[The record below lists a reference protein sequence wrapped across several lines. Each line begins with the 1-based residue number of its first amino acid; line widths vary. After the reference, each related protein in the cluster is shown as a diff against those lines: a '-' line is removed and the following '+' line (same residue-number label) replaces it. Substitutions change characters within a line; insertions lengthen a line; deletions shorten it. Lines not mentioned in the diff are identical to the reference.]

1 MNRQVRHINFSRR
14 GGAGSVASTL
24 AAAQRQAGWDSSVLY
39 VIDGTLRSQPFASP
53 LHTLAAGT
61 DEYLLKAGGFNSSLS
76 SARDMVR
83 TSIIDQIPQGSIV
96 HLHGTNGTV
105 SLQEIRRL
113 SQTHTVVWTLHDM
126 NPFTGG
132 CHYSLGCAG
141 FEQKCAACPA
151 VRPPFRSLITKNLKA
166 KATMWEA
173 HSSIRLVAPTH
184 WLADSAGSSSVL
196 GGQHIH
202 VIPNPLAPEFEQVPV
217 ATPSQ
222 RGDGEDRLVVGVVA
236 ADLSDPVKNIAE
248 AVTAFTQARD
258 TNARLELRL
267 VGARGDEHSYAGDLQ
282 GVLNANELRSFYS
295 QCDVLIMPSLAENGP
310 LVIAEA
316 GSQGCKTYARN
327 TGGNGEMI
335 QLAGGGSTYSEV
347 SELVSL
353 LVHLE
358 PASSKKRAVLQ
369 GTVRSVF
376 GSSTIA
382 GQYTEVYRSGS
393 PGDE

>member
-1 MNRQVRHINFSRR
+1 MNRQVRHINFSLS

-24 AAAQRQAGWDSSVLY
+24 AAGQRQAGWDSSVLY

-61 DEYLLKAGGFNSSLS
+61 DEYLLKAGGFHSSLS
-76 SARDMVR
+76 IARDMVR
-83 TSIIDQIPQGSIV
+83 TSVVDQIPRGSIV
-96 HLHGTNGTV
+96 HLHGTNGTL

-141 FEQKCAACPA
+141 FEQNCVACPA
-151 VRPPFRSLITKNLKA
+151 VRPPFRPLIKKNLKA

-173 HSSIRLVAPTH
+173 HSPIRLVAPTH
-184 WLADSAGSSSVL
+184 WLADSAASSSVL
-196 GGQHIH
+196 GGQHIR
-202 VIPNPLAPEFEQVPV
+202 VIPNPLAPEFEEVPA
-217 ATPSQ
+217 ATPPTP
-222 RGDGEDRLVVGVVA
+222 GDGEDRLVVGVVA
-236 ADLSDPVKNIAE
+236 ADLSDPVKNVVE
-248 AVTAFTQARD
+248 AVTAFTQARK

-267 VGARGDEHSYAGDLQ
+267 VGARGEEHSNVGDLL
-282 GVLNANELRSFYS
+282 GVLTASELRSFYA
-295 QCDVLIMPSLAENGP
+295 QCDALIMPSLAENGP

-316 GSQGCKTYARN
+316 GSQGCKTFARK

-335 QLAGGGSTYSEV
+335 QRAGRGSIYNEL

-358 PASSKKRAVLQ
+358 PASSKERAAIQ
-369 GTVRSVF
+369 DTVRTVF

-382 GQYTEVYRSGS
+382 TQYTEVYRSGS
-393 PGDE
+393 PGDN